1 LAQPETSISKTNI
14 FWYRR
19 DLRLRDNCGLFHALS
34 SSNPVLPVFIF
45 DTGIL
50 DRLEDKKDR
59 RVEFI
64 HNTLEEI
71 QIELIKSGS
80 SLLVLYGKPIDAFK
94 ELTEKYDVEAVYTN
108 RDYEPD
114 AVKRDSSVKEL
125 LNSKGIEF
133 HAFKDQV
140 IFEKDEVTTDKGKPY
155 TVFTP
160 YMQKWKLKLAENPL
174 KTFNTEKHFSN
185 FIKTE
190 PYTLPSLK
198 EIGFEKTGAEF
209 PPKEIR
215 KDIIKKY
222 HNVRDY
228 PALEGTTR
236 LSVHLRFGTVSIREL
251 VTETL
256 KLSEKWLDELIWRE
270 FYMMI
275 LHSFPQVVNK
285 SFRPEYDRI
294 KWRNNEKEFEAWCK
308 GKTGYP
314 IVDAGIRELNETGYM
329 HNRARMITAG
339 FLTKH
344 LLIDW
349 RWGERY
355 FADKLLDYELASN
368 NGNWQ
373 WAAGSGC
380 DAVPYFRIFNPELQ
394 AEKFDPEKIYIKKW
408 VNEFGT
414 PDYPK
419 PIVEHNFARNRA
431 VETYRAA
438 VEKKRDMKKNK
449 KNIHEKKTGRNKNRS
464 RFNHKRA

>member
-1 LAQPETSISKTNI
+1 M
-14 FWYRR
+14 
-19 DLRLRDNCGLFHALS
+19 RLNDNCGLFHALS

-45 DTGIL
+45 DNGIL
-50 DRLEDKKDR
+50 GRLEDKKDR

-64 HNTLEEI
+64 YNALEEI

-80 SLLVLYGKPIDAFK
+80 SLLVLHGEPIDEFN

-108 RDYEPD
+108 HDYEPD
-114 AVKRDSSVKEL
+114 AIKRDDSVKEL

-133 HAFKDQV
+133 HTFKDQV

-160 YMQKWKLKLAENPL
+160 YMQKWKSKLAENPL
-174 KTFNTEKHFSN
+174 KTYHTEKHFSN
-185 FIKTE
+185 FIKTK

-209 PPKEIR
+209 PSKEIR

-275 LHSFPQVVNK
+275 LHSFPRVVNK
-285 SFRPEYDRI
+285 SFRPEYEQI
-294 KWRNNEKEFEAWCK
+294 KWRNNEKEFETWCK

-314 IVDAGIRELNETGYM
+314 IVDAGMRELNETGYM
-329 HNRARMITAG
+329 HNRARMITAS

-394 AEKFDPEKIYIKKW
+394 AEKFDPELIYIKKW

-414 PDYPK
+414 PGYPK

-438 VEKKRDMKKNK
+438 VEKKPDMKKNK
-449 KNIHEKKTGRNKNRS
+449 KNIHEKKTGRYKNRS